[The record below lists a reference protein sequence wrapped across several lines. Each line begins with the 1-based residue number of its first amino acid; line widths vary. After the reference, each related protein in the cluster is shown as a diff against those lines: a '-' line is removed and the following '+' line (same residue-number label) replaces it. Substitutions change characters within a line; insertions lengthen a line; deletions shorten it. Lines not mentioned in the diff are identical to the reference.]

1 MERILSTVNGNQQV
15 SDLANEYRYKRFTT
29 SLLFRDLRFARKAA
43 GPGDAFPSID
53 LVATDGSHLT
63 NSIVFGDKPVLM
75 IFGSMTCPMT
85 ASAAPSVQQLYDEF
99 GDRVKFIT
107 LYVREA
113 HPGEHFTQAETMEE
127 KREYARALKEFYDI
141 PWTVAADNVD
151 GDLHRAL
158 DPKPNSA
165 YLMNSEGTILFRSL
179 WAADRDAIRQALDA
193 AAAGRVPI
201 RQQSNALIG
210 PVVRA
215 MGKVQEV
222 MERCGPQAV
231 RDLWR
236 AWFPMALA
244 GRVATLFSPL
254 SPDQRG
260 IAAVLTLA
268 TGTVVMIGVLGAW
281 VMT

>member
-1 MERILSTVNGNQQV
+1 MSA
-15 SDLANEYRYKRFTT
+15 ANARQRVPDAVDHYRYKRFTT
-29 SLLFRDLRFARKAA
+29 SLLFRDLRFGKAAA
-43 GPGDAFPSID
+43 GPGDLFPSFE
-53 LVATDGSHLT
+53 LVTPSGDRLVNGD
-63 NSIVFGDKPVLM
+63 VFGDKPVLV

-85 ASAAPSVQQLYDEF
+85 ASAAPSVQELYDEF
-99 GDRVKFIT
+99 GDRVDFIM

-127 KREYARALKEFYDI
+127 KLEHARALKEFYDI
-141 PWTVAADNVD
+141 QWTVAADNID

-165 YLMNSEGTILFRSL
+165 FLMNSEGTILFRSL
-179 WAADRDAIRQALDA
+179 WAADQDALRQALDA
-193 AAAGRVPI
+193 ATAGRVLE
-201 RQQSNALIG
+201 RKQSEALIG
-210 PVVRA
+210 PVTRA

-222 MERCGPQAV
+222 MERGGPQAV

-236 AWFPMALA
+236 AGFPMALA
-244 GRVATLFSPL
+244 GRVATFFSPL

-268 TGTVVMIGVLGAW
+268 LGMLAALGVLGAW
-281 VMT
+281 VFA